1 VPGTPRKT
9 QGCRPSC
16 GDLLGWAR
24 CAAPRF
30 AHCMRDMPVEAR
42 GEGRKEEKAT
52 HRGGLSDV
60 ERWLEENGLY
70 CPRLRGRVSKAAC
83 FIRRT
88 QDSEGC
94 RPCLATRE
102 RREVQMA
109 RKDICRECLEDKVIK
124 ARGLCIACYSR
135 ERRRERSRR
144 RLGASG
150 AAETPKL
157 LVHQSPSPSP
167 AAPPSLTGRPSAGS
181 RLARE
186 KLADLLLSFAR
197 KLGGERWRP

>member
-9 QGCRPSC
+9 QDCRSSC
-16 GDLLGWAR
+16 GDLLGRAR
-24 CAAPRF
+24 CPAAHF
-30 AHCMRDMPVEAR
+30 AHCMRDMPLEAR

-52 HRGGLSDV
+52 HRGGFSDV

-88 QDSEGC
+88 QDPEGC
-94 RPCLATRE
+94 RPCLAAWGSK
-102 RREVQMA
+102 EVQMA
-109 RKDICRECLEDKVIK
+109 RRDICRGCLEEKVIE
-124 ARGLCIACYSR
+124 ARGLCTACYSR

-144 RLGASG
+144 RLEASR
-150 AAETPKL
+150 AAEAQKL
-157 LVHQSPSPSP
+157 LAHQTPSPSP
-167 AAPPSLTGRPSAGS
+167 TGRPSAGS

-186 KLADLLLSFAR
+186 KLADLVLWFAR